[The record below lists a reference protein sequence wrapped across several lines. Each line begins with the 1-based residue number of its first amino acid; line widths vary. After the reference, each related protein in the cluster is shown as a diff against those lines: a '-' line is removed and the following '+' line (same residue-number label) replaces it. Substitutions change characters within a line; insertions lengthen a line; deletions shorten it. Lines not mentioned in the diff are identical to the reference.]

1 MFITKEKIKENKK
14 TIIILSV
21 IILAGIFLRTY
32 NFHDWLRFSRDQVRD
47 ATLITKALENEEHLP
62 LLGPNAGVTKFRLGP
77 IYYQFSYVAEKMFG
91 DYPDKMA
98 YPSVFFSILAIP
110 MLFFFLREFF
120 SRNISLM
127 LTAIMSVSYFMVINS
142 RFSSNPNLIPFFIL
156 VFLYSLL
163 KLMDSDEKR
172 IYFWAIA
179 AGVSMG
185 ICVQL
190 HTTLLI
196 VLPPMSLLIF
206 FYLWR
211 KKTPT
216 IWKIALIILLS
227 TLAVNITQII
237 SEFDS
242 GGKNTKYFLKGFL
255 NSSSSG
261 SHFGRDTFHISAC
274 QIIANA
280 HTISAYGNDD
290 QCKAIFHT
298 PQGTQIENYKYYF
311 GMTLSVLF
319 SLLGYY
325 FLFRYFFREK
335 DIRKKHFLGVV
346 ILFNLLSFVILIP
359 IAKIIFVG
367 YFINLYMV
375 PLVLLGLI
383 IWEMEKRWMKKGKI
397 LSIATVVILIVLCL
411 NRNIETAQS
420 YRNGLENNEKNSTLS
435 EVESIY
441 QYLLANSPKTFS
453 KIHLGG
459 QHGLAE
465 RFFRPVN
472 YFTKKHGMETALL
485 KEDGLDEVEPEN
497 PVFYLQKNEQG
508 EIPVGEKVWNL
519 EVIAGK
525 KFTGLTVLILNNQQ
539 L

>member
-1 MFITKEKIKENKK
+1 MAILNALKENKR
-14 TIIILSV
+14 TVIILSLIV
-21 IILAGIFLRTY
+21 LMGIFLRTY
-32 NFHDWLRFSRDQVRD
+32 EFHDWLRFSRDQVRD
-47 ATLITKALENEEHLP
+47 AALITKALENEEHLP

-77 IYYQFSYVAEKMFG
+77 IYYQFSYVAEKIFG

-110 MLFFFLREFF
+110 LLFFFLREFF
-120 SRNISLM
+120 SKNISFM

-156 VFLYSLL
+156 VYLYSLL
-163 KLMDSDEKR
+163 KLMDCKGK
-172 IYFWAIA
+172 IAYLWAVLI
-179 AGVSMG
+179 GISMG
-185 ICVQL
+185 VCVQL

-196 VLPPMSLLIF
+196 VLPPMSMAIF
-206 FYLWR
+206 LYLWR
-211 KKTPT
+211 KKTPD

-227 TLAVNITQII
+227 TLVINTTQII
-237 SEFDS
+237 SELDS

-255 NSSSSG
+255 SSSG
-261 SHFGRDTFHISAC
+261 SGSHIGRDAFHISAC

-280 HTISAYGNDD
+280 HTVSAYGNDD
-290 QCKAIFHT
+290 QCKAIFYT

-311 GMTLSVLF
+311 GMTLSILF
-319 SLLGYY
+319 SLIGYY
-325 FLFRYFFREK
+325 FLFRYFFREE
-335 DIRKKHFLGVV
+335 DTRKKHFLGVV

-383 IWEMEKRWMKKGKI
+383 FLETEKRWAQKGKI
-397 LSIATVVILIVLCL
+397 LSIVAAIILIVICL
-411 NRNIETAQS
+411 NRNVETAQS
-420 YRNGLENNEKNSTLS
+420 YKSGLENNEKNSTLS

-453 KIHLGG
+453 EIHLGG

-465 RFFRPVN
+465 RFFRPIN
-472 YFTKKHGMETALL
+472 YFTKKHGTETALL
-485 KEDGLDEVEPEN
+485 KEDGLDEIEPEN
-497 PVFYLQKNEQG
+497 PIFYLKENEPG
-508 EIPVGEKVWNL
+508 EIPIGQKVWNR
-519 EVIAGK
+519 EIISGQ
-525 KFTGLTVLILNNQQ
+525 KFTGLTVLILKN
-539 L
+539 